1 MEIILMINLS
11 QERKISHKK
20 QFLGKVIIFCE
31 GTTEFNYFNYFK
43 VKLDSKRN
51 KYINLELEAIDV
63 AGGGAISIFNKV
75 NEFLENPVNHKYQYH
90 EKVIVFDLDDPKK
103 RELMIKTLIEMSK
116 SDYGFT
122 LLYSY
127 KSFEVWLLMHLL
139 EVTLPMTKRQLKEKI
154 REQLNITR
162 YIKSSKGMISKI
174 LHDESNVKNA
184 IENAKNLDKKYREEN
199 LKIVSSYKEMNPFT
213 NVHKLVEEILENL

>member
-1 MEIILMINLS
+1 MINLS

-51 KYINLELEAIDV
+51 KYINLELEPIDV
-63 AGGGAISIFNKV
+63 AGGGAISIFYKV

-103 RELMIKTLIEMSK
+103 RELMTKTLIEMLK

-199 LKIVSSYKEMNPFT
+199 LKIISSYKEMNPFT

>member
-1 MEIILMINLS
+1 MINLS

-43 VKLDSKRN
+43 VKLDSKKN
-51 KYINLELEAIDV
+51 KYINLELEPIDV
-63 AGGGAISIFNKV
+63 AGGGAINIFNKV

-139 EVTLPMTKRQLKEKI
+139 EVTIPMTKRQLKEKI

-184 IENAKNLDKKYREEN
+184 IENAKNLDKKYIEEN
-199 LKIVSSYKEMNPFT
+199 LKIISRYKEMNPFT

>member
-1 MEIILMINLS
+1 MINLS

-31 GTTEFNYFNYFK
+31 GATEFNYFNYFK
-43 VKLDSKRN
+43 VKLDSKKN
-51 KYINLELEAIDV
+51 KYINLEIEPVDV

-75 NEFLENPVNHKYQYH
+75 ITFLENPDNHKYQYH
-90 EKVIVFDLDDPKK
+90 EKVIVFDLDDPIKQ
-103 RELMIKTLIEMSK
+103 ELMIKLLVEMSK

-127 KSFEVWLLMHLL
+127 KSFEVWLLMHLM
-139 EVTLPMTKRQLKEKI
+139 EVSLPMTKRQLNERI
-154 REQLNITR
+154 REQLNMAR
-162 YIKSSKGMISKI
+162 YVKSSKGMISKI
-174 LHDESNVKNA
+174 LHDESNVINA
-184 IENAKNLDKKYREEN
+184 IQNAEKLEKKYREDS
-199 LKIVSSYKEMNPFT
+199 LKIISSYKEMNPFT

>member
-1 MEIILMINLS
+1 MINLS

-90 EKVIVFDLDDPKK
+90 EKAIVFDLDDPNK

-199 LKIVSSYKEMNPFT
+199 LKIISSYKEMNPFT

>member
-1 MEIILMINLS
+1 MINLS

-43 VKLDSKRN
+43 VKLDSKKN
-51 KYINLELEAIDV
+51 KYINLELEPIDV
-63 AGGGAISIFNKV
+63 AGGGAINILNKV
-75 NEFLENPVNHKYQYH
+75 NEFLENPINHKYQYH

-184 IENAKNLDKKYREEN
+184 IENAKNLDKKYRDDN
-199 LKIVSSYKEMNPFT
+199 LKIISSYKEMNPFT

>member
-1 MEIILMINLS
+1 MINLS

-43 VKLDSKRN
+43 VKLDSKKN
-51 KYINLELEAIDV
+51 KYINLELEPIDV
-63 AGGGAISIFNKV
+63 AGGGAKSIFNKV
-75 NEFLENPVNHKYQYH
+75 IAFLENPVNHKYQYH
-90 EKVIVFDLDDPKK
+90 EKVIVFGLDDPIK

-199 LKIVSSYKEMNPFT
+199 LKIISSYKEMNPFT